1 MKKTIAFVLL
11 IGAGSTAS
19 LPLALPL
26 LALGLLAAL

>member
-1 MKKTIAFVLL
+1 MKKTLAFFMLIA
-11 IGAGSTAS
+11 AGSTAS